1 MGYFQWFFENCI
13 CSTLTGPFSAVSTRN
28 FENKTIWFA
37 NSTRSNRICKKN
49 KLIFF
54 RFFIEIFEDH
64 KSAQSARIRAS
75 FGTFF
80 RQSLQMKCT
89 NFGLDRWRFRVQT
102 RFSCR
107 FDFSSPTYVYRV
119 EIVQES
125 KERARRVFF
134 LIFKKCNFWSDWS
147 NFEEVTARPYRGED
161 VCKSWSELVKISVSY
176 DQNKFSFV
184 FIEKNVHFPVSILSD
199 CSSYNLNF
207 S

>member
-1 MGYFQWFFENCI
+1 MIFRKSRFFQWFLLI
-13 CSTLTGPFSAVSTRN
+13 
-28 FENKTIWFA
+28 KTIETCFDHNFA
-37 NSTRSNRICKKN
+37 K
-49 KLIFF
+49 
-54 RFFIEIFEDH
+54 
-64 KSAQSARIRAS
+64 SARIRAS

-107 FDFSSPTYVYRV
+107 FDFSSPTYVFRV

-125 KERARRVFF
+125 KERARRLFF
-134 LIFKKCNFWSDWS
+134 LVFKKCNFWSDWS

-176 DQNKFSFV
+176 DQNKFQLFLLMKNYILELYHMYQSHCGIQVRNHITSKTVENVLRTVWQASF
-184 FIEKNVHFPVSILSD
+184 HQ
-199 CSSYNLNF
+199 
-207 S
+207 